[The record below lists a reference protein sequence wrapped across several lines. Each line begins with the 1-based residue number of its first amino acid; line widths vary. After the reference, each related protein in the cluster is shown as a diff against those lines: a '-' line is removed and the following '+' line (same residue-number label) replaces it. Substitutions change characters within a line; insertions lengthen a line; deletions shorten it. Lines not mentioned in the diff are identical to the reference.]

1 MTCLTKEQKYRNM
14 AANKSKGTKL
24 EVLFGKLLWNAGV
37 RYRKNDNKVFGTPDF
52 VIRKMKIAIFC
63 DGEFWHGRDWKK
75 RKADHKSNCVFW
87 YSKIEHN
94 IERDRQVNEHL
105 EA

>member
-52 VIRKMKIAIFC
+52 VIRKMKIAIFFLIYTVVHRR
-63 DGEFWHGRDWKK
+63 EI
-75 RKADHKSNCVFW
+75 CV
-87 YSKIEHN
+87 E
-94 IERDRQVNEHL
+94 EHL
-105 EA
+105 MLQEL